1 MKGWGLSLFVETP
14 GFQGNAPNRQHKP
27 SGNSSQ
33 PLDHKIQSRV
43 QSLLDDRLSIGSR
56 SQGLPSLQSSCAEFW
71 RGRTQNHG
79 GLQFAVGR
87 ITVMTGILPSCTPR
101 RV

>member
-1 MKGWGLSLFVETP
+1 MKGWGLSLFAENP

-27 SGNSSQ
+27 SGNSSL

-56 SQGLPSLQSSCAEFW
+56 SQSSCAEFW

-79 GLQFAVGR
+79 GLQFAVGW
-87 ITVMTGILPSCTPR
+87 ITVMTGILPSRTSR
-101 RV
+101 TSHRV